1 MEFVPADGNSVKPR
15 VVLLEAD
22 AADKSQAWWERTQW
36 NAKQAAT
43 GRVAGA
49 VGKLDGTTLQLAQVL
64 EFVTWAWRQSN
75 TPEPEK
81 ISVSSVLNAIK
92 LIELWVR
99 PTLERVFL
107 EAALPQ
113 VQQDAMVIARWLLK
127 ERKDLVNAR
136 DLRRLAGFPGP
147 KDAKKLDAAL
157 ELLVDGRWLI
167 PLPNDGQGRPRKDF
181 QEFSQTIYR
190 S

>member
-1 MEFVPADGNSVKPR
+1 MEFVPADGDLVKPR

-22 AADKSQAWWERTQW
+22 AADEFQAWWERTQW
-36 NAKQAAT
+36 DAKQAAT

-49 VGKLDGTTLQLAQVL
+49 VGKLDGITLRLAQVL
-64 EFVTWAWRQSN
+64 EFLTWAWRQSN

-81 ISVSSVLNAIK
+81 ISAVSVLNAIK

-99 PTLERVFL
+99 PTLERVFS

-127 ERKDLVNAR
+127 ERRDLINAR

-167 PLPNDGQGRPRKDF
+167 PLPNDGPGRPRKDF
-181 QEFSQTIYR
+181 QVSQTIYR